1 MTAAL
6 ADFGEKMEALQAD
19 VNQFKSEFE
28 ARQEEQTEAMGIF
41 NDNLSVL
48 DVADFTINTDYKKT
62 VNSAIYDIDN
72 FYYLATE
79 AFKNFDLLKNF
90 LPETSVY
97 NFHDNCLALR
107 A

>member
-1 MTAAL
+1 
-6 ADFGEKMEALQAD
+6 MEALQAE

-28 ARQEEQTEAMGIF
+28 ARQEEHIEAMSIF
-41 NDNLSVL
+41 NDNLSVI

-62 VNSAIYDIDN
+62 VNSVIYNIDN

-79 AFKNFDLLKNF
+79 AYKDFDLLKNF

-97 NFHDNCLALR
+97 NFCDNSLALR